1 MDTITFIDSVDMSRP
16 MHGDGCATVVASA
29 IRVLGNR
36 LILVGTS
43 SDEVANPVG
52 HWSRTR
58 LFGQE
63 CSFFPVM
70 SARELDRKYVKNF
83 SFALRVMR
91 FWKSIVERPGGT
103 VMTQNYAVMWWLAFS
118 RAFDSRVFY
127 FPGLANQ
134 ILIGRKP
141 FLGRLLAR
149 IFEKVQFSRLRK
161 MDLLLA
167 AASAEEIER
176 FTRDRSTELQNRKI
190 FQLPTA
196 VDTEFFA
203 PVENPVELRRDYELQ
218 GDAVYFVCVGRLA
231 KVKGIDL
238 LIDALKIFIE
248 SYGPATLIVVGDGEE
263 ASSLRRHAGE
273 AGLQNNVIFRGSV
286 PPGQVRDLVNCADV
300 CLVGSH
306 TEGFS
311 CAMVEQIACGKPL
324 VSTNVS
330 GAQEIIRDGENG
342 YIVDSRNPQLF
353 AEAMVKALKLQD
365 AAAKSRQAALE
376 KYSEQAVWSTFIS
389 LLEPDGTAKKPP
401 A

>member
-1 MDTITFIDSVDMSRP
+1 
-16 MHGDGCATVVASA
+16 
-29 IRVLGNR
+29 
-36 LILVGTS
+36 
-43 SDEVANPVG
+43 
-52 HWSRTR
+52 
-58 LFGQE
+58 
-63 CSFFPVM
+63 
-70 SARELDRKYVKNF
+70 
-83 SFALRVMR
+83 
-91 FWKSIVERPGGT
+91 
-103 VMTQNYAVMWWLAFS
+103 
-118 RAFDSRVFY
+118 
-127 FPGLANQ
+127 
-134 ILIGRKP
+134 
-141 FLGRLLAR
+141 
-149 IFEKVQFSRLRK
+149 

-167 AASAEEIER
+167 AASAEEIEQ
-176 FTRDRSTELQNRKI
+176 FTKDRSTELQNRKI

-203 PVENPVELRRDYELQ
+203 PVENPTELRRDYELQ

-231 KVKGIDL
+231 KVKGIEL

-248 SYGPATLIVVGDGEE
+248 SYGPATLIIVGDGEE

-273 AGLQNNVIFRGSV
+273 TGLQDNVIFRGSV
-286 PPGQVRDLVNCADV
+286 PPDQVRDLVNCADV

-330 GAQEIIRDGENG
+330 GAQEIICDGENG

-376 KYSEQAVWSTFIS
+376 KYSEQAVWKTFIS
-389 LLEPDGTAKKPP
+389 LLEPDGIAKKPP